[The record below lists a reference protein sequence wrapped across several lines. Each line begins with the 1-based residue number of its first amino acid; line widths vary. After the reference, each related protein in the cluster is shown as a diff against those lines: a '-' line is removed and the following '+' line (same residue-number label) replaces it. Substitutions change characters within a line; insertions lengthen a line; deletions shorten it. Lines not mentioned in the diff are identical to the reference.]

1 MDFNAWLAVTGGGFL
16 LTAALGARIAASP
29 FTPVMVFVMVGA
41 ALGPWGGGWISLDA
55 EVHAPVL
62 LRISEIIVLVSLFA
76 AGLKL
81 DLPLSD
87 VRWKAAG
94 FLAFISMPLTVGLI
108 AGTMVLLFGW
118 SWGAAILLGGILAP
132 TDPVLA
138 TEVQVA
144 GPRDRDRLRFTLTGE
159 AGMNDATAFPFVY
172 LGLGLLGLRDLGEWG
187 WRWLAF
193 DVAAGLAGGAAIG
206 TATGY
211 VTARWIRRPGKAEH
225 AYDECFLLGVVALSY
240 AGAMLVH
247 TAGFISVFAAGVAM
261 RATEKKH
268 VARQK
273 NSAATQEKK
282 RVRAVLAFNE
292 ELERILTVG
301 VAALIGVLLA
311 SVRWTWEA
319 AGLAAGLFFV
329 LRPLAVAPL
338 TLWLRGFADGRSLMR
353 MGWFGVR
360 GVGSL
365 FYLMYAVEA
374 GLSGQTARMMIDIT
388 LITVALSIFMHGI
401 TASWKFRP
409 LTPVNS
415 ARPDGDGD

>member
-16 LTAALGARIAASP
+16 LIAALGARIAASP
-29 FTPVMVFVMVGA
+29 FTPVMVFVTAGA
-41 ALGPWGGGWISLDA
+41 ALGPWGGGWINLDA
-55 EVHAPVL
+55 EVQAPVL
-62 LRISEIIVLVSLFA
+62 LRITEIIVLVSLFA

-81 DLPLSD
+81 DLPLRD
-87 VRWKAAG
+87 ARWKAAG
-94 FLAFISMPLTVGLI
+94 FLAFVSMPLTVGLI
-108 AGTMVLLFGW
+108 AGTTVAVFGW
-118 SWGAAILLGGILAP
+118 PWGAAILLGGILAP

-206 TATGY
+206 AATGY
-211 VTARWIRRPGKAEH
+211 VAARWIRRPGKDEH
-225 AYDECFLLGVVALSY
+225 AYDECFLLGVIALSY

-261 RATEKKH
+261 RATEKRR
-268 VARQK
+268 VASQK
-273 NSAATQEKK
+273 TGAAAAGKK
-282 RVRAVLAFNE
+282 RVLAVLAFNE
-292 ELERILTVG
+292 ELERILIVG
-301 VAALIGVLLA
+301 VAALIGVMLA

-319 AGLAAGLFFV
+319 AGLAAGLFLV

-338 TLWLRGFADGRSLMR
+338 GISLRGFAGGRSLIR
-353 MGWFGVR
+353 IGWFGVR

-365 FYLMYAVEA
+365 FYLMYALEA
-374 GLSGQTARMMIDIT
+374 GLNGKISRMMVDIT
-388 LITVALSIFMHGI
+388 LITVALSIFVHGI
-401 TASWKFRP
+401 TASWELRP
-409 LTPVNS
+409 GTPVNS
-415 ARPDGDGD
+415 ARRDGDGD